1 MMARKPLPLA
11 EQTEI
16 PIQPVAKPIL
26 CSPFAEPGQHW
37 VYDTHTGEAR
47 QGTRTGPGQASSSAA
62 LGQCG
67 QLLAVNCWGQ
77 LGPWAFHACQDSQR
91 AIDEIRDLRR

>member
-1 MMARKPLPLA
+1 MARKPLPLA

-67 QLLAVNCWGQ
+67 QLLGPARAVGVSRLPGLAASNRR
-77 LGPWAFHACQDSQR
+77 DS
-91 AIDEIRDLRR
+91 